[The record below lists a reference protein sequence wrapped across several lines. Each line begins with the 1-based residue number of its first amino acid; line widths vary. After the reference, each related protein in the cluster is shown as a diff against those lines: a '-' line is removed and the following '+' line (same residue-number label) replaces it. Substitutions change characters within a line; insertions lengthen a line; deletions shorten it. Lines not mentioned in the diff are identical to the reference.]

1 MDLGFTEEQ
10 IMMKNNVRR
19 FFEKEI
25 EPLVDEYENAKK
37 PIPKEI
43 VKKLIPFG
51 YIGGLLPEEAGGEGL
66 DFTTYFLLIEELSRA
81 WPSLR
86 AMTGISNSVLTHI
99 YEYGTVEQR
108 RAFVEPLLKVE
119 KIGFFGLTEP
129 NVGSDATSIETS
141 AVLKGNKWV
150 INGTKTFITNGVEGD
165 MGLVFAQTD
174 KTKGINGIA
183 AFIIEKGEQSY
194 SVKPIE
200 KMGNYCCPVGELVFE
215 DCEVP
220 QENILGKVGQG
231 LKMGFKFLNSARAQI
246 AFTCSGIAQAC
257 VDLSIKYAKERIQ
270 FGKPI
275 GSFQLIQA
283 KIAEMLTLT
292 NAMRLLGLQAAY
304 LLDKKLP
311 CQVEAS
317 MAKLFA
323 SEAVLKVADQA
334 IQIHGGYG
342 YSREFPLERYY
353 RDARHL
359 AIAEGTNEIQH
370 LIIGREVLGISA
382 FK

>member
-1 MDLGFTEEQ
+1 MDLEFTEEQ
-10 IMMKNNVRR
+10 KLMKNNVRR

-25 EPLVDEYENAKK
+25 EPLVDEYEKNKR

-43 VKKLIPFG
+43 VKKLVPFG
-51 YIGGLLPEEAGGEGL
+51 YIGGLLPEEAGGGGL
-66 DFTTYFLLIEELSRA
+66 DYTTYFLLIEELSRA

-86 AMTGISNSVLTHI
+86 QMTGISNSVLTHI
-99 YEYGTVEQR
+99 YEYGTPEQR

-129 NVGSDATSIETS
+129 NVGSDAASIETS
-141 AVLKGNKWV
+141 AVLKDGRWI
-150 INGTKTFITNGVEGD
+150 INGTKMFITNGVEGD
-165 MGLVFAQTD
+165 IGLVFAQTD
-174 KTKGINGIA
+174 KSKGINGIA
-183 AFIIEKGEQSY
+183 GFIVEKGKQKYLARS
-194 SVKPIE
+194 IE
-200 KMGNYCCPVGELVFE
+200 KMGNHCCTTGELVFE
-215 DCEVP
+215 DCVVP
-220 QENILGKVGQG
+220 PENMLGEIGQG

-246 AFTCSGIAQAC
+246 AFICAGIAQAC

-283 KIAEMLTLT
+283 KIADMLTLT
-292 NAMRLLGLQAAY
+292 SAMRLLGLQASC
-304 LLDKKLP
+304 LLDKKIP
-311 CQVEAS
+311 CRVECS

-323 SEAVLKVADQA
+323 TEAVLKVADQA

-359 AIAEGTNEIQH
+359 AIAEGTNEIQR
-370 LIIGREVLGISA
+370 LIIGREVLGVSA